1 MPNFFMSLLIFIY
14 AVSSGKDVFVS
25 MPLMPPVIF
34 FYIDILAYIS
44 EFPLIL
50 PVSEN
55 TNISNTLLLL
65 KIGCCWYTTVASYK
79 KLYIG
84 RRISVYHRFY
94 LWWEQHVVTN
104 IICFRK
110 YRSNTVRNLSNE
122 LANSSK
128 IYEIKLNLRKL
139 CRQSNFCL
147 V

>member
-1 MPNFFMSLLIFIY
+1 MSLLIFIY

-55 TNISNTLLLL
+55 TNISNTLLFL

-79 KLYIG
+79 KIYRG

-94 LWWEQHVVTN
+94 LWWEEHVVTN
-104 IICFRK
+104 IICFQK
-110 YRSNTVRNLSNE
+110 YPEIPIEYRSKFV
-122 LANSSK
+122 K
-128 IYEIKLNLRKL
+128 WIGKFIQNLRNKIK
-139 CRQSNFCL
+139 FEKIM
-147 V
+147 